1 MTFAN
6 LSAFV
11 LFSLLGIILLIY
23 FLKGKR
29 QDKVISSTILWK
41 NVSTDSLSF
50 NPRWRLK
57 PELLLFFHLLIA
69 ALLVTALMQPYTR
82 YSTEILQPTVLIIDG
97 SLSMKATDV
106 QPRRFEEAIRQ
117 ANKYIENS
125 AAGQEFALV
134 FAGARADVV
143 SNFTNDHQSVIRL
156 LEILEPTDTEL
167 NINGALELAFVLL
180 EEVEDGEIIIFTDQ
194 PFEHEK
200 VSLMLIGNDASNI
213 GITAL
218 DIRALTGRIG
228 EYHVRIEVSNF
239 SKERQDVPLIISQGN
254 RVIIRDSFSLSSA
267 TSMQKEYVLRSDTR
281 VVFRAS
287 IQIDDDLVEDNVAY
301 FVLGPSDPVRVLM
314 VSQGNFFLERA
325 LLSIPNI
332 RAFIKSDLID
342 EEEMLYDLL
351 ILDGIDVNRE
361 LETNV
366 IYVDSIPREVKVTGK
381 ENGSFPTVSW
391 RDDHSLLR
399 FMDVSEIIVT
409 RQTQIEN
416 NDPDVQTIIE
426 TTEGP
431 LVLIKEGSGGRK
443 WLYLAFPILESN
455 FPLQVGFPIF
465 LANAIDWFFTDRF
478 DVAHLLSNPGEP
490 HFLTLSPRKIPVTVV
505 SPSRQEVPLFY
516 IFGQFLIL
524 DTDEIGVYS
533 VTLNDGSEYLFTV
546 NTFSKL
552 ESDIRRVDLDSRKEI
567 KTLGLIKHQNRLSL
581 WQPIVLVTLLILI
594 VEWYLYQ
601 KPSFKDKGGV

>member
-1 MTFAN
+1 M
-6 LSAFV
+6 
-11 LFSLLGIILLIY
+11 
-23 FLKGKR
+23 
-29 QDKVISSTILWK
+29 
-41 NVSTDSLSF
+41 
-50 NPRWRLK
+50 
-57 PELLLFFHLLIA
+57 
-69 ALLVTALMQPYTR
+69 
-82 YSTEILQPTVLIIDG
+82 
-97 SLSMKATDV
+97 
-106 QPRRFEEAIRQ
+106 
-117 ANKYIENS
+117 
-125 AAGQEFALV
+125 
-134 FAGARADVV
+134 
-143 SNFTNDHQSVIRL
+143 
-156 LEILEPTDTEL
+156 
-167 NINGALELAFVLL
+167 
-180 EEVEDGEIIIFTDQ
+180 
-194 PFEHEK
+194 
-200 VSLMLIGNDASNI
+200 
-213 GITAL
+213 
-218 DIRALTGRIG
+218 
-228 EYHVRIEVSNF
+228 
-239 SKERQDVPLIISQGN
+239 
-254 RVIIRDSFSLSSA
+254 
-267 TSMQKEYVLRSDTR
+267 
-281 VVFRAS
+281 
-287 IQIDDDLVEDNVAY
+287 AY

-533 VTLNDGSEYLFTV
+533 VSLNDGSEYLFTV

-601 KPSFKDKGGV
+601 KPSFKDKGGVS